1 MIHLALRWSAR
12 TLRAV
17 LWLAFFAAAIG
28 VVALRYW
35 IFPNVEAYREDIARS
50 LSKAAGQR
58 ITIGK
63 ILPGWEQL
71 QPHLR
76 LEEVTVYDHNDRPA
90 LALQNISGTV
100 SWLSLLLGEV
110 SLNTLSLEAPVLTI
124 RRDPNGIIYVA
135 GIALNQRTDDYRFS
149 DWLLRQRRIG
159 IRDSVILW
167 RDEMRAAPPLVL
179 RNLDLELTNRR
190 NRHRFILSA
199 IPPADLAQPITMSG
213 NLTGKSLRDKS
224 RWHGTVYSDV
234 QHTDVTRWKAWI
246 DLPIE
251 VAQGFGNLRVWLTLH
266 PNNMREARLV
276 ASLRDAV
283 VRIKPHLPQLKLAK
297 VDGGIGIKTGPGT
310 TEVRFEQLA
319 ATTADGIALQPFDF
333 SFGLERPVEK
343 PMRGTVSGKALDLAK
358 LAYFAAFFN
367 LPADARTALK
377 ALNPRGIIQTLD
389 ANWSGTWKK
398 PETYTIET
406 RFNGLGLATYKR
418 LPAFSN
424 LSGSIDANER
434 KGSARLEAVNAA
446 FYMPQAFREALPVS
460 RLTVKSDWRWRKN
473 LIELDLNEVT
483 ISNPH
488 LNGSLK
494 ASYRAQQKGL
504 GALTLTGKLDRADA
518 REVYRYLPLTV
529 SEDAHSWLRRALKAG
544 HSNDVRFE
552 LRGNL
557 DQFPF
562 DHGRPGTFRVQAKFH
577 DGVLSYADEW
587 PAIEAIEGNLLF
599 DAARMEVRVD
609 SARVFRSRLSR
620 IVAVIPDLMN
630 KNEVLDLSG
639 TADALTDDMLRF
651 IDQSPVRA
659 RIHNT
664 AQGLRASGNGRLELA
679 FRMPL
684 RRSEQTTLRGSY
696 IFVDNT
702 LKAEFLPALRK
713 INGTLVF
720 TKDSVTARG
729 LSMEAVGGPL
739 KLNVASANDQV
750 RMDAVGHFT
759 VAGLREFG
767 DISLLRHLQGGSD
780 WRGALIIK
788 KAASSIAV
796 ESNLQ
801 GIQSN
806 LPDPM
811 AKKTTELAPLRLE
824 RQTSGSG
831 DVISITYNRTMNAV
845 FARRTASNGRV
856 EIERG
861 HVNLNGPA
869 SLPEKRGIALNAALR
884 FIDVDA
890 WRAALKSDTPAAS
903 GERADLASLV
913 SAIHLKAD
921 SVDLFGKRMNDV
933 KLEAQAIPN
942 GWRGQIA
949 SREAT
954 GDLTWLSEG
963 KGLLRA
969 QLKNLQLPSDVPG
982 TTAKAADVRNASRD
996 PMPALEI
1003 TAENF
1008 AYGEKKLGRLE
1019 LNASNQ
1025 GRDWRIDKILIT
1037 NPDATLTMDGRWRDW
1052 LVQPK
1057 TEVDLTLEIKDA
1069 GKFLARIGYPNTL
1082 KRGTATLSGQ
1092 LAWLGSPAA
1101 FNFETMSGNFSLQA
1115 EKGQFLKADP
1125 GFAKLLGIL
1134 SLQALPRRITLDFR
1148 DVFSEGF
1155 AFDSISGTM
1164 QMTRGVLFSNDFK
1177 MRGPSA
1183 NVTMSGGTNLVLE
1196 TLSLNVRIVP
1206 VLGGSVAVAGALLG
1220 GPVVGLGTLLVQKAL
1235 RDPIDQMAA
1244 FEYSISGTWDNPQIV
1259 KLNRRSEAPE

>member
-12 TLRAV
+12 TLRAL
-17 LWLAFFAAAIG
+17 LWLVLFAAVIG

-50 LSKAAGQR
+50 ISKAAGQR

-110 SLNTLSLEAPVLTI
+110 SLNTLALEAPVLTV
-124 RRDPNGIIYVA
+124 RRDANGIIYAA
-135 GIALNQRTDDYRFS
+135 GIILNQPTDDYRFS
-149 DWLLRQRRIG
+149 DWLLRQRRIS

-167 RDEMRAAPPLVL
+167 RDDKRAAPPLVL

-190 NRHRFILSA
+190 DRHRFILSA

-224 RWHGTVYSDV
+224 QWHGTVYSDV
-234 QHTDVTRWKAWI
+234 QHTDITRWKAWL
-246 DLPIE
+246 DLPVE
-251 VAQGFGNLRVWLTLH
+251 VSHGFGNLRLWLSLH
-266 PNNMREARLV
+266 PGAVREARLA

-283 VRIKPHLPQLKLAK
+283 VRIKPGLPELKLAK
-297 VDGGIGIKTGPGT
+297 VDGSISLKSGP
-310 TEVRFEQLA
+310 EALQVRFEQLA
-319 ATTADGIALQPFDF
+319 ATAADGLVLQPFDF
-333 SFGLERPVEK
+333 SFGLERPEKK
-343 PMRGTVSGKALDLAK
+343 PMRGAISGKGLDLAK
-358 LAYFAAFFN
+358 LAYFAAFFG
-367 LPADARTALK
+367 LPADARSTLE
-377 ALNPRGIIQTLD
+377 ALNPRGMIQTVD
-389 ANWSGTWKK
+389 ASWTGAWQK
-398 PETYTIET
+398 PQTYNIET
-406 RFNGLGLATYKR
+406 RFNGLALAAYKM

-424 LSGSIDANER
+424 LSGTISANER
-434 KGSARLEAVNAA
+434 KGNARLEASNAMFAMPSA
-446 FYMPQAFREALPVS
+446 FKEALPIS
-460 RLTVKSDWRWRKN
+460 RLIIKSDWRWRKN

-483 ISNPH
+483 LNNPH

-494 ASYRAQQKGL
+494 AYYRAMPQGL
-504 GALTLTGKLDRADA
+504 GALTLSGKLDRALA
-518 REVYRYLPLTV
+518 REAYRYLPLAV
-529 SEDAHSWLRRALKAG
+529 SDNTRNWLRDSIKSG

-577 DGVLSYADEW
+577 DGVLDYAKEW
-587 PAIEAIEGNLLF
+587 PAIDAIEGSLLV
-599 DAARMEVRVD
+599 DSGRMEINVA
-609 SARVFRSRLSR
+609 SARIFRSTLKQV
-620 IVAVIPDLMN
+620 VAVIPDLMHHD
-630 KNEVLDLSG
+630 EILELTG
-639 TADALTDDMLRF
+639 RADTLTDDVLRF
-651 IDQSPVRA
+651 IEQTPVRE

-664 AQGLRASGNGRLELA
+664 AKGLSATGNGRLDLA

-696 IFVDNT
+696 QFLDNT

-713 INGTLVF
+713 INGALAF
-720 TKDSVTARG
+720 TQDSVSARG
-729 LSMEAVGGPL
+729 LSLEAVGGPM

-750 RMDAVGHFT
+750 RIDALGRFT
-759 VAGLREFG
+759 IAGLREFG
-767 DISLLRHLQGGSD
+767 DVAILQQLQGGSD
-780 WRGALIIK
+780 WRGALILR
-788 KAASSIAV
+788 KAASSVAV
-796 ESNLQ
+796 ESNLL
-801 GIQSN
+801 GVQSN
-806 LPDPM
+806 LPDPL
-811 AKKTTELAPLRLE
+811 AKRSAETAPLRLE
-824 RQTSGSG
+824 RQTNNSG
-831 DVISITYNRTMNAV
+831 DVISIQYNRTMNAM
-845 FARRTASNGRV
+845 FARRALSGGRM

-869 SLPEKRGIALNAALR
+869 NLPEKRGIAVNAALR
-884 FIDVDA
+884 FIDIDA
-890 WRAALKSDTPAAS
+890 WRAAVKPEAAAAGAPRPAIAN
-903 GERADLASLV
+903 LV
-913 SAIHLKAD
+913 SAINLKAD
-921 SVDLFGKRMNDV
+921 SVDLFGKRLNDV
-933 KLEAQAIPN
+933 KLDAQAIPN
-942 GWRGQIA
+942 GWRGQVA

-954 GDLTWLSEG
+954 GDLIWINDG

-982 TTAKAADVRNASRD
+982 ATPKPADVRNASRD
-996 PMPALEI
+996 PLPALEI
-1003 TAENF
+1003 SAENF
-1008 AYGEKKLGRLE
+1008 SLGEKKLGRLE
-1019 LNASNQ
+1019 LSASNQ
-1025 GRDWRIDKILIT
+1025 GRDWRIDKALIT

-1052 LVQPK
+1052 LMQPK
-1057 TEVDLTLEIKDA
+1057 TDVNLTLEIKDA
-1069 GKFLARIGYPNTL
+1069 GKFFARIGYPNTL

-1092 LAWLGSPAA
+1092 LAWLGGPTA
-1101 FNFETMSGNFSLQA
+1101 FNFETMSGNFTLQA

-1125 GFAKLLGIL
+1125 GLAKLLGIL

-1155 AFDSISGTM
+1155 AFDSITGTM
-1164 QMTRGVLFSNDFK
+1164 LMTRGVLYSNDFK

-1183 NVTMSGGTNLVLE
+1183 NVTMSGGTNLALE

-1220 GPVVGLGTLLVQKAL
+1220 GPIVGLGTLLVQKAL

-1259 KLNRRSEAPE
+1259 KLNRRSESSE

>member
-1 MIHLALRWSAR
+1 MIHVALRWSAR
-12 TLRAV
+12 TIRAA
-17 LWLAFFAAAIG
+17 LWLVFFFAVIG
-28 VVALRYW
+28 IVALRYW

-50 LSKAAGQR
+50 ISEAAGQR
-58 ITIGK
+58 ITIGR

-76 LEEVTVYDHNDRPA
+76 LEEVTVYDRNDRPA

-124 RRDPNGIIYVA
+124 RRDRNGIVYAA

-149 DWLLRQRRIG
+149 DWLLRQRRIS
-159 IRDSVILW
+159 IRDAVILW
-167 RDEMRAAPPLVL
+167 RDDMRAAPPLVL
-179 RNLDLELTNRR
+179 RNLDLELGNRR
-190 NRHRFILSA
+190 NRHRFVLSG

-213 NLTGKSLRDKS
+213 NLTGGSLRDKS
-224 RWHGTVYSDV
+224 KWHGTIYSDV
-234 QHTDVTRWKAWI
+234 QHTDIARWKAWF
-246 DLPIE
+246 DLPVE
-251 VAQGFGNLRVWLTLH
+251 VAHGFGNLRLWLSLH
-266 PNNMREARLV
+266 PGGIREARLV
-276 ASLRDAV
+276 ASLRDAM
-283 VRIKPHLPQLKLAK
+283 VRIKPHLPQLSLAK
-297 VDGGIGIKTGPGT
+297 VDGGIGVKTGPGMT
-310 TEVRFEQLA
+310 QVRFERLA
-319 ATTADGIALQPFDF
+319 AITADGVALQPFDF
-333 SFGLERPVEK
+333 SLGVERPAQK
-343 PMRGTVSGKALDLAK
+343 PMHGTVSGKALDLAK
-358 LAYFAAFFN
+358 LAYFAAFFD
-367 LPADARTALK
+367 LPADARATLK
-377 ALNPRGIIQTLD
+377 ALSPRGTIQTLD
-389 ANWSGTWKK
+389 ASWTGTWQQ
-398 PETYTIET
+398 PETYTVET
-406 RFNGLGLATYKR
+406 RFHDLGLAAYKM

-424 LSGSIDANER
+424 LSGTINANER
-434 KGSARLEAVNAA
+434 KGNARVEAVNAM
-446 FYMPQAFREALPVS
+446 FYMPNAFREALPIS
-460 RLTVKSDWRWRKN
+460 RLTAKSDWRWRKK
-473 LIELDLNEVT
+473 LIELDLNELT
-483 ISNPH
+483 LSNAH
-488 LNGSLK
+488 LHGSLK
-494 ASYRAQQKGL
+494 AFYRAQPQGL

-529 SEDAHSWLRRALKAG
+529 SEDARSWLRHALKAG

-557 DQFPF
+557 DHFPF
-562 DHGRPGTFRVQAKFH
+562 DRGRPGTFRVQASFH
-577 DGVLSYADEW
+577 DGLLNYADEW
-587 PAIEAIEGNLLF
+587 PAIEAIEGSLLF
-599 DAARMEVRVD
+599 NAARMEVKVD
-609 SARVFRSRLSR
+609 SARVFRSRLSQ

-630 KNEVLDLSG
+630 KNEVLELSG
-639 TADALTDDMLRF
+639 KADALTDDMLRF
-651 IDQSPVRA
+651 IDQSPVRS

-664 AQGLRASGNGRLELA
+664 AQGIRASGNGRLELA

-684 RRSEQTTLRGSY
+684 RRSEHTTLRGSY
-696 IFVDNT
+696 VFLDNT
-702 LKAEFLPALRK
+702 LQAEFLPPLRK
-713 INGTLVF
+713 INGTLAF

-729 LSMEAVGGPL
+729 LSMEALGGPL
-739 KLNVASANDQV
+739 KLNVASADDQV
-750 RMDAVGHFT
+750 RIDALGHFT

-767 DISLLRHLQGGSD
+767 EIGLLKHLDGGSD
-780 WRGALIIK
+780 WRGGLVLRK
-788 KAASSIAV
+788 TASSIAV

-801 GIQSN
+801 GVQSN

-811 AKKTTELAPLRLE
+811 AKKAAEATPLRLE
-824 RQTSGSG
+824 RKTSGSG
-831 DVISITYNRTMNAV
+831 DVININYNRTMNAV
-845 FARRTASNGRV
+845 LARRIASNGRS

-869 SLPEKRGIALNAALR
+869 TLPEKRGVALDAALR
-884 FIDVDA
+884 FIDIDA
-890 WRAALKSDTPAAS
+890 WRAALKPDALTGPAN
-903 GERADLASLV
+903 RADIASLV
-913 SAIHLKAD
+913 SAIHLRAD
-921 SVDLFGKRMNDV
+921 SVDLFGKRMNEV
-933 KLEAQAIPN
+933 KLEAQSTPN

-954 GDLTWLSEG
+954 GDLTWLSDG

-969 QLKNLQLPSDVPG
+969 QLKNLQLPSDAPG

-996 PMPALEI
+996 PLPALEI
-1003 TAENF
+1003 MAENF
-1008 AYGEKKLGRLE
+1008 AYGDKKLGRLE
-1019 LNASNQ
+1019 LSASNQ

-1037 NPDATLTMDGRWRDW
+1037 NPDAILSMDGRWRDW

-1057 TEVDLTLEIKDA
+1057 TEVNLMLEIKDA
-1069 GKFLARIGYPNTL
+1069 GKFFARIGYPNTL

-1092 LAWLGSPAA
+1092 FAWLGGPAA

-1148 DVFSEGF
+1148 DIFSEGF
-1155 AFDSISGTM
+1155 AFDTITGTM

-1183 NVTMSGGTNLVLE
+1183 NVTMSGGTNLALE

-1244 FEYSISGTWDNPQIV
+1244 FEYSISGTWDNPHIV
-1259 KLNRRSEAPE
+1259 KLSRRSETSE

>member
-12 TLRAV
+12 TIRAI
-17 LWLAFFAAAIG
+17 LWLVFFSAVIG

-50 LSKAAGQR
+50 ISKAAGQR

-76 LEEVTVYDHNDRPA
+76 LEEVTVYDDNDRPA

-124 RRDPNGIIYVA
+124 RRDPNGVIYAA

-149 DWLLRQRRIG
+149 DWLLRQRRISL
-159 IRDSVILW
+159 RDSVILW

-224 RWHGTVYSDV
+224 QWHGTVYSDV
-234 QHTDVTRWKAWI
+234 QHTDITRWKAWI

-251 VAQGFGNLRVWLTLH
+251 VTQGFGNLRVWLSLH
-266 PNNMREARLV
+266 PGEVREARLA

-283 VRIKPHLPQLKLAK
+283 VRTKPHLPQLKLAK
-297 VDGGIGIKTGPGT
+297 VDGGIGIKTGPGM
-310 TEVRFEQLA
+310 TEVRFEQLVA
-319 ATTADGIALQPFDF
+319 ITADGIALQPFDF
-333 SFGLERPVEK
+333 SFALERPAEK

-358 LAYFAAFFN
+358 LAYFAAFFD
-367 LPADARTALK
+367 LPADAHATLK
-377 ALNPRGIIQTLD
+377 ALNPRGMIQTID
-389 ANWSGTWKK
+389 ANWSGAWKK
-398 PETYTIET
+398 PATYSVET
-406 RFNGLGLATYKR
+406 RFNGLGLAAYKM

-424 LSGSIDANER
+424 LSGTINANER

-446 FYMPQAFREALPVS
+446 FYMPTAFREALPLS
-460 RLTVKSDWRWRKN
+460 RLAVKSDWRWRKN
-473 LIELDLNEVT
+473 LIELDLNEVVL
-483 ISNPH
+483 SNPH

-494 ASYRAQQKGL
+494 AFYRAQPQGL

-529 SEDAHSWLRRALKAG
+529 SEDARSWLRRALKAG
-544 HSNDVRFE
+544 HSNNVRFE

-562 DHGRPGTFRVQAKFH
+562 DHGRPGTFRVQASFH
-577 DGVLSYADEW
+577 DGVLDYADDW
-587 PAIEAIEGNLLF
+587 PTIEAIQGSLLF
-599 DAARMEVRVD
+599 DAARMQINVRT
-609 SARVFRSRLSR
+609 ARVFGSQLKE
-620 IVAVIPDLMN
+620 ITAVIPDLMHHD
-630 KNEVLDLSG
+630 ELLELTG
-639 TADALTDDMLRF
+639 RADTLTDDVLRF
-651 IDQSPVRA
+651 INQSPIRE

-664 AQGLRASGNGRLELA
+664 AQGIRASGNGRLELA
-679 FRMPL
+679 FKMPL
-684 RRSEQTTLRGSY
+684 RRSEQTSLRGHY
-696 IFVDNT
+696 VFLDNT

-713 INGTLVF
+713 INGTLAF
-720 TKDSVTARG
+720 TKDSVAARG
-729 LSMEAVGGPL
+729 LSMEALGGPL
-739 KLNVASANDQV
+739 KLNVASADDQV
-750 RMDAVGHFT
+750 RIDALGHFT
-759 VAGLREFG
+759 IAGLREFG
-767 DISLLRHLQGGSD
+767 EIGLLKHFNGGSD
-780 WRGALIIK
+780 WRGGLVLK

-801 GIQSN
+801 GVQSN

-811 AKKTTELAPLRLE
+811 AKKTAELAPLRVE

-831 DVISITYNRTMNAV
+831 DVISINYNRTMNAV
-845 FARRTASNGRV
+845 FARRTASDGRA

-869 SLPEKRGIALNAALR
+869 SLPEKRGVALNAALR
-884 FIDVDA
+884 FIDIDA
-890 WRAALKSDTPAAS
+890 WRAALKSDAPAAS
-903 GERADLASLV
+903 GERADITGLV
-913 SAIHLKAD
+913 SAINLKAD

-933 KLEAQAIPN
+933 KLDAQAISN

-982 TTAKAADVRNASRD
+982 TTVKANDVRNANRD
-996 PMPALEI
+996 PLPALEI

-1008 AYGEKKLGRLE
+1008 AYGEKKLGRLD

-1025 GRDWRIDKILIT
+1025 GRDWRIDKILIS

-1057 TEVDLTLEIKDA
+1057 TDVNLSLDIKDV
-1069 GKFLARIGYPNTL
+1069 GKFLARIGYPNTV

-1092 LAWLGSPAA
+1092 LAWLGGPAG

-1155 AFDSISGTM
+1155 SFDSISGTM

-1183 NVTMSGGTNLVLE
+1183 NVTMSGGTNLALE

-1206 VLGGSVAVAGALLG
+1206 MLGGSVAVAGALLG

-1259 KLNRRSEAPE
+1259 KLSRRTEPSE